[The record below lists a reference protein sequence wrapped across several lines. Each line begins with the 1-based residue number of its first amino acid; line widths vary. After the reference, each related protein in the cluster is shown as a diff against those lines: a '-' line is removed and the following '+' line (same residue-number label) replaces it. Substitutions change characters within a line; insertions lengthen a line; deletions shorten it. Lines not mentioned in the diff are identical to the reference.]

1 MYCRRLDVI
10 YTNCGRRGSYGD
22 RKKKII
28 QEWNKTNKSP
38 RPPETLT
45 SADPLRGGGSG
56 QVSCQ

>member
-1 MYCRRLDVI
+1 MLTCHSP
-10 YTNCGRRGSYGD
+10 CRRGSYGD

-45 SADPLRGGGSG
+45 SADPLRGGGSA
-56 QVSCQ
+56 QVSCE

>member
-1 MYCRRLDVI
+1 MSLC
-10 YTNCGRRGSYGD
+10 RRGSYGD

-45 SADPLRGGGSG
+45 SADPLRGGGSA
-56 QVSCQ
+56 QVRWE